1 MRVMAYPRYAALGAS
16 SRVRWLQFLPELRR
30 LGLNIDVSPL
40 LDDEYLRLKYAGRP
54 TLGAKKNTSLA
65 LKSATCLILP
75 KTFAIA
81 EENLVITSVSGVQ
94 IRVSANSFQP

>member
-1 MRVMAYPRYAALGAS
+1 MAMRVMAYPRYAALGAS

-54 TLGAKKNTSLA
+54 TLGAIARAYACLLYTSDA
-65 LKSATCLILP
+65 AD
-75 KTFAIA
+75 
-81 EENLVITSVSGVQ
+81 E
-94 IRVSANSFQP
+94 